1 MNIPVQTDSFFERFF
16 RQNFF
21 YFDRYPLVIK
31 IAVLLT
37 LIAVIT
43 ILVAYSS
50 ILLRRFAAYLRE
62 KRLHAIHPHI
72 DELLTEYVLLNEDAM
87 MQVPVEEVRLQ
98 TEVFLSRQFRKRWQ
112 KQALIDRMIHF
123 KKNVTGDISMLL
135 TRVYVET
142 GLDKF
147 SMSKLKKMGWSSK
160 VIGIVELTSMDMTI
174 ADVTILPLTNSRNRT
189 LRAEARNAYIKL
201 SKNDPFKFFDVTMEP
216 LLMWDQLELFRT
228 ITTTEGLS
236 IPNFAR
242 WISYSTNKSIVAFC
256 LKLALHYNQRE
267 AIPSIIHLLNTRDHY
282 LRADTINCLGKFM
295 AEDAEEKLVHMYFNQ
310 PVNCQIEILKALGRI
325 ATGNHL
331 DFLKNEFLRS
341 TDFEL
346 RKNAAKSIIRHQA
359 LATQMI
365 QELLS
370 NATTE
375 NALILKH
382 CMNPLIKY

>member
-142 GLDKF
+142 GLDK
-147 SMSKLKKMGWSSK
+147 
-160 VIGIVELTSMDMTI
+160 
-174 ADVTILPLTNSRNRT
+174 
-189 LRAEARNAYIKL
+189 
-201 SKNDPFKFFDVTMEP
+201 
-216 LLMWDQLELFRT
+216 
-228 ITTTEGLS
+228 
-236 IPNFAR
+236 
-242 WISYSTNKSIVAFC
+242 
-256 LKLALHYNQRE
+256 
-267 AIPSIIHLLNTRDHY
+267 
-282 LRADTINCLGKFM
+282 
-295 AEDAEEKLVHMYFNQ
+295 
-310 PVNCQIEILKALGRI
+310 
-325 ATGNHL
+325 
-331 DFLKNEFLRS
+331 
-341 TDFEL
+341 
-346 RKNAAKSIIRHQA
+346 
-359 LATQMI
+359 
-365 QELLS
+365 
-370 NATTE
+370 
-375 NALILKH
+375 
-382 CMNPLIKY
+382 